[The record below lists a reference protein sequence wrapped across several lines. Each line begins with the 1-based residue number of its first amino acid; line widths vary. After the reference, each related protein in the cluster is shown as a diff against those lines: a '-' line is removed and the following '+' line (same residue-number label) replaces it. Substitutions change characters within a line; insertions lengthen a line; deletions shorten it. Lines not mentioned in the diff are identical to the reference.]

1 MPTVL
6 DSAKGLAEDIFYVSL
21 GIGVITFQ
29 KAQVKRQ
36 EIKGKLTVPFSDVE
50 KQGTELK
57 DKLVDNILKFDK
69 NIDKAVN
76 DLDELLSP
84 VQEKLPEPIKEVV
97 TKAKNFSNQSRNQ
110 FKKILVSTK

>member
-21 GIGVITFQ
+21 GFGVITFQ

-36 EIKGKLTVPFSDVE
+36 EIKGKFSKPLSEVE
-50 KQGTELK
+50 KQGADLK
-57 DKLVDNILKFDK
+57 DKLLDNILKFDQ

-76 DLDELLSP
+76 NIDELLAP
-84 VQEKLPEPIKEVV
+84 VQEKLM
-97 TKAKNFSNQSRNQ
+97 N
-110 FKKILVSTK
+110 